1 MNRDNRNKYQTFI
14 YWGVTALLVL
24 SGIVLLVFL
33 LIKFDRVLAAGQ
45 MLMGILAPILY
56 GAVFAY
62 LLAPVYNW
70 VRQVVEKASSRVIT
84 SPERRRALGSFAA
97 TIVSV
102 VMWILVVFGIISM
115 MIPQL
120 WDSIMGIVEALPTS
134 LVNLQKW
141 LEQVLADNPE
151 VEATVMEYYSMG
163 VGYFQNWVTNDVVPN
178 LRNII
183 GEVSSGLFTFLNVIK
198 NLLIGII
205 VMVYLR

>member
-56 GAVFAY
+56 GAVCAY

-102 VMWILVVFGIISM
+102 VMWIL
-115 MIPQL
+115 
-120 WDSIMGIVEALPTS
+120 E
-134 LVNLQKW
+134 
-141 LEQVLADNPE
+141 
-151 VEATVMEYYSMG
+151 
-163 VGYFQNWVTNDVVPN
+163 
-178 LRNII
+178 I
-183 GEVSSGLFTFLNVIK
+183 GRAHV
-198 NLLIGII
+198 
-205 VMVYLR
+205 